1 MQRRQRTVVHD
12 RSHAATMPA
21 TQHLGDPRMTSHT
34 PRENQSIW
42 YWEDFR
48 EGEVREF
55 GETQVKREDIVRFA
69 SEFDPQPFHVDE
81 AAAAKTMFGGLIASG
96 WHTAAMA
103 MRMMCD
109 AYLLHAASLGSPGVD
124 QLKWL
129 QPVRPGDT
137 LRVRLTVL
145 ESRPLQS
152 KPGVGLVKS
161 RHEVLNQRNET
172 VMTMEGYGMFRMMG

>member
-1 MQRRQRTVVHD
+1 MTTH
-12 RSHAATMPA
+12 SPA
-21 TQHLGDPRMTSHT
+21 DSPSV
-34 PRENQSIW
+34 W

-69 SEFDPQPFHVDE
+69 SEFDPQPFHVDDD
-81 AAAAKTMFGGLIASG
+81 AARQTMFGGLIASG

-109 AYLLHAASLGSPGVD
+109 AYLLRSSSMGSPGIE

-129 QPVRPGDT
+129 LPVRPDDV
-137 LRVRLTVL
+137 LRMRLTVL
-145 ESRPLQS
+145 ESRPMQS
-152 KPGVGLVKS
+152 KPGVGLIKS
-161 RHEVLNQRNET
+161 RHEVVNQHGQT
-172 VMTMEGYGMFRMMG
+172 VMQMEGYGMFRRRSAAG

>member
-1 MQRRQRTVVHD
+1 MS
-12 RSHAATMPA
+12 SHSPA
-21 TQHLGDPRMTSHT
+21 DNP
-34 PRENQSIW
+34 PVW

-55 GETQVKREDIVRFA
+55 GRTLVKREDIVRFA

-81 AAAAKTMFGGLIASG
+81 AAAQATMFGGLIASG

-109 AYLLHAASLGSPGVD
+109 AYLLKSASLGSPGIE

-129 QPVRPGDT
+129 RPVRPGDT
-137 LRVRLTVL
+137 LGMRSTVL
-145 ESRPLQS
+145 ESRPMQS
-152 KPGVGLVKS
+152 KPGVGLVKL
-161 RHEVLNQRNET
+161 RHEVVNQDDEV
-172 VMTMEGYGMFRMMG
+172 VMQMEGYGMFRRRPE

>member
-1 MQRRQRTVVHD
+1 
-12 RSHAATMPA
+12 
-21 TQHLGDPRMTSHT
+21 MTS
-34 PRENQSIW
+34 PSPDSPSVW

-69 SEFDPQPFHVDE
+69 SEFDPQPFHVDDD
-81 AAAAKTMFGGLIASG
+81 AARKTMFGGLIASG

-109 AYLLHAASLGSPGVD
+109 AYLLKSASLGSPGIE

-129 QPVRPGDT
+129 LPVRPGDT
-137 LRVRLTVL
+137 LRMRLTVL
-145 ESRPLQS
+145 ESRPMQS
-152 KPGVGLVKS
+152 KPGVGLVRS
-161 RHEVLNQRNET
+161 RHEVLNQHGQA
-172 VMTMEGYGMFRMMG
+172 VMQMEGYGMFRRRSPAAG

>member
-1 MQRRQRTVVHD
+1 MDSRT
-12 RSHAATMPA
+12 S
-21 TQHLGDPRMTSHT
+21 G
-34 PRENQSIW
+34 ENSITW

-55 GETQVKREDIVRFA
+55 GAKTVSREDIVRFA
-69 SEFDPQPFHVDE
+69 SEFDPQSFHVDD

-109 AYLLHAASLGSPGVD
+109 EYLLRSASLGSPGIE

-129 QPVRPGDT
+129 LPVRPGDT
-137 LRVRLTVL
+137 LSIRLTVL
-145 ESRPLQS
+145 ESRPMQS
-152 KPGVGLVKS
+152 KPKVGLVKS
-161 RHEVLNQRNET
+161 RHEVLNQT
-172 VMTMEGYGMFRMMG
+172 GQVVMQMEGYGMFGRKGPPSR

>member
-1 MQRRQRTVVHD
+1 
-12 RSHAATMPA
+12 
-21 TQHLGDPRMTSHT
+21 MTSNT
-34 PRENQSIW
+34 PAQNQSTW

-55 GETQVKREDIVRFA
+55 GSMAVKHDDIVRFA
-69 SEFDPQPFHVDE
+69 SEFDPQPFHLDDD
-81 AAAAKTMFGGLIASG
+81 AGAKSLFGGLVASG

-109 AYLLHAASLGSPGVD
+109 AYLLKSASLGSPGIE

-137 LRVRLTVL
+137 LHVRLSVL
-145 ESRPLQS
+145 ETRPLQS

-161 RHEVLNQRNET
+161 RHEVLNQHGQV
-172 VMTMEGYGMFRMMG
+172 VMQMEGYGMFRRRPG